1 MKKKG
6 KFNTIKGFLKGS
18 KLYFTVSIIA
28 SLLITLINMII
39 PKIVSVTVDS
49 VIGDKAIDSTAVRS
63 VTELFGGIN
72 VLKSN
77 IWIPAAI
84 VVSLGIISALFRYSN
99 VYFNSKGAEKLS
111 ETMRNRLFEKIEHL
125 PFDWHMKNKTG
136 DIIQRCT
143 SDTETIRTFIADQL
157 TEVFK
162 IIIIIV
168 LALVFLFSVSAPIAI
183 IALVSV
189 PVIIGYS
196 FIFYRKIS
204 SRFAEC
210 DENEGVLSAI
220 AQENLT
226 GVRVVR
232 AFGKEKYE
240 KEKFEK
246 QNAKYTNT
254 WMELCKLLAYYW
266 GIGDVISGLQ
276 IMLVVVVGTQLCV
289 GGSLTTGE
297 FIAACSYNALL
308 TWPVRRLGRILS
320 EMSKT
325 GVSISRIAYIMDSE
339 EEKDAEKQLTPDM
352 HSDIEFNHVSFAYDE
367 SPILKDVSF
376 KVKGGSVLGI
386 LGGTGSGKSTVTLL
400 LGRLYGLKPECGSI
414 TVDGVNINDIKGDY
428 LRSNIGIVL
437 QEPFLFSRTLAEN
450 IGITKEKY
458 TPEDIESAS
467 RIACLDDAV
476 KEFSN
481 GYDTVVGERGVTLS
495 GGQKQRAAI
504 ARILMQKSPI
514 MIFDD
519 SLSAVDAETD
529 EKIRESLKK
538 SFENSTVILISHRIT
553 TLMDADNIIVLDKG
567 AIVEQGTHDTLIAQN
582 GIYSRI
588 YSMQTGLEE

>member
-6 KFNTIKGFLKGS
+6 KLNTIKGFLKGS
-18 KLYFTVSIIA
+18 KSYFIISIFA
-28 SLLITLINMII
+28 SLFITLINMII

-49 VIGDKAIDSTAVRS
+49 VIGDKAIDSS
-63 VTELFGGIN
+63 VIRLVTDLFGGIDM
-72 VLKSN
+72 LKLN
-77 IWIPAAI
+77 IWTPAAI

-111 ETMRNRLFEKIEHL
+111 ETMRNRLFDKIERL

-157 TEVFK
+157 TEVVK
-162 IIIIIV
+162 IMIIIV
-168 LALVFLFSVSAPIAI
+168 LALVFLFSVSVPIAT
-183 IALVSV
+183 IALVSI
-189 PVIIGYS
+189 PIIIGYS
-196 FIFYRKIS
+196 FVFYHKIS
-204 SRFAEC
+204 SRFADC
-210 DENEGVLSAI
+210 DENEGILSAI

-246 QNAKYTNT
+246 QNVKYTNT

-266 GIGDVISGLQ
+266 GIGDAISGLQ
-276 IMLVVVVGTQLCV
+276 IMLVVVVGTYLCV
-289 GGSLTTGE
+289 GGSLTMGE

-325 GVSISRIAYIMDSE
+325 SVSISRIAYIMDSE
-339 EEKDAEKQLTPDM
+339 EEKDAEKQLTPNM

-367 SPILKDVSF
+367 LPVLNDVSF

-386 LGGTGSGKSTVTLL
+386 LGGTGSGKSTITLL
-400 LGRLYGLKPECGSI
+400 LGRLYGLKPECGRI
-414 TVDGVNINDIKGDY
+414 TIDGIDINDIKGDY

-437 QEPFLFSRTLAEN
+437 QEPFLFSGTLAEN
-450 IGITKEKY
+450 IGITKKEY
-458 TPEDIESAS
+458 THEDIESVS
-467 RIACLDDAV
+467 KVACLDDAV
-476 KEFSN
+476 KEFSK
-481 GYDTVVGERGVTLS
+481 GYDTIVGERGVTLS

-529 EKIRESLKK
+529 ERIRESLKK

-567 AIVEQGTHDTLIAQN
+567 AIVEQGTHDALMAKN

-588 YSMQTGLEE
+588 YSMQTRLEE